1 MKRILLIATSTA
13 LILSCGGS
21 ARPKNAPPE
30 PTTRP
35 APVLV
40 GYKVMVLPTQR
51 GPVPVADPQKQ
62 HFPVDAG
69 KLDAEISYW
78 LPQLARTV
86 NWVLP
91 ATIQRA
97 IDRSPT
103 LGVDMHSLTVTS
115 FQRAQVKRIGDPLF
129 GELRR
134 LAAVLDT
141 RIAVVPVA
149 AELIGPTRADA
160 RVQVA
165 TAVIDTFD
173 GTVLWFGVLE
183 GDADAKGDDV
193 VLASAAQAFAR
204 AFSGQR
210 N

>member
-1 MKRILLIATSTA
+1 MKRLLLIATLFA
-13 LILSCGGS
+13 LTSGCGG
-21 ARPKNAPPE
+21 ARQTAAPPE

-40 GYKVMVLPTQR
+40 GYKVMLLPTQR
-51 GPVPVADPQKQ
+51 GPVPVADAQMQ
-62 HFPVDAG
+62 HFPLDGA
-69 KLDAEISYW
+69 KLDAEIAYW
-78 LPQLARTV
+78 VPQLAGAV

-91 ATIQRA
+91 NTIQRA

-103 LGVDMHSLTVTS
+103 LGVDMKNLPVSS

-129 GELRR
+129 GDLRR
-134 LAAVLDT
+134 LAAVLDA

-149 AELIGPTRADA
+149 AELIGPTRAEA
-160 RVQVA
+160 RAQVA

-173 GTVLWFGVLE
+173 GTVLWYGVLE
-183 GDADAKGDDV
+183 GDAGTQGDDAA
-193 VLASAAQAFAR
+193 LASAAQAFAR
-204 AFSGQR
+204 AFAGKR